1 MFFRNKYTKNCT
13 QWDKQLNS
21 SNRVWCHKSY
31 RHVTSSW
38 TQLMI
43 GSVVFSVSSRSMFL
57 FLPVCE
63 HWTDQLRNWN
73 YSLMHCAIHLL
84 WSVYGADVGLWMFWA
99 GSNLC
104 YLLGKLLCWAPV
116 FIIIIFC
123 YLLKPSK
130 YIVLHTFE
138 LLGLIIPFLIQECCI
153 CLCPYED
160 GVELRELPCNH
171 HFHCSCIDKWLHIN
185 ATCPLCKFNI
195 VKSNLHR
202 EEV

>member
-1 MFFRNKYTKNCT
+1 M
-13 QWDKQLNS
+13 WALNWS
-21 SNRVWCHKSY
+21 VEKLELLPHALCHSPF
-31 RHVTSSW
+31 VE
-38 TQLMI
+38 
-43 GSVVFSVSSRSMFL
+43 
-57 FLPVCE
+57 C
-63 HWTDQLRNWN
+63 
-73 YSLMHCAIHLL
+73 L
-84 WSVYGADVGLWMFWA
+84 WSWCWTLNVLGWLKP
-99 GSNLC
+99 
-104 YLLGKLLCWAPV
+104 LLSSGKLLCWAPV

-185 ATCPLCKFNI
+185 ATCPLCKFDI
-195 VKSNLHR
+195 IKSNR
-202 EEV
+202 DIEEV